1 MMKKKRR
8 RYRINWDALKPD
20 PKPRKKRRRHIRKSV
35 LIGFLAIV
43 IGIAAIVFVPDYRQ
57 KKQLESLGYNQTEI
71 SHIRSSGLTSF
82 ILQNKYYSPCLAK
95 AILNNSFNQ
104 KYVSLYLV
112 MSENNMPD
120 EEDFLLY
127 SRLEDKGYETDQLQN
142 LFQNLSTWEITPL
155 LVFDYQYNEQPYIDD
170 CVANRDKNSASSFTL
185 SNSYITNY
193 AKTTQIASPDEMTV
207 LVNKKNLLAADYVPG
222 DLVNVDES
230 YAIADVQ
237 MRSEAA
243 SAFQEM
249 CAAAASDGAYFYGV
263 LGYRSF
269 DDQKSA
275 WETIALYNGESYAEA
290 NAAKEGASEH
300 QTGLAIN
307 IASTY
312 ESDKNFTD
320 TQAYQWCQQNAA
332 SYGFIERY
340 PSGKESITG
349 FTAEPDHYRYVGKD
363 IAQAVAASGL
373 TYDEYYALY
382 LAPWNDESLKPNGI
396 STGTSSAS
404 PASTV
409 SASPSS
415 TAQTTASPSG
425 SPQ

>member
-20 PKPRKKRRRHIRKSV
+20 PRPKKKRRRHIRKSV
-35 LIGFLAIV
+35 LMGFLAIV
-43 IGIAAIVFVPDYRQ
+43 IGISAIVFVPNYLQEKRL
-57 KKQLESLGYNQTEI
+57 KELGYNQTEI
-71 SHIRSSGLTSF
+71 SHIRSSGLTSY

-104 KYVSLYLV
+104 KYVALYLV
-112 MSENNMPD
+112 MSEDNMPD

-142 LFQNLSTWEITPL
+142 LFQNLSAWEITPL

-170 CVANRDKNSASSFTL
+170 CAANRDQNSTSSFTL
-185 SNSYITNY
+185 SNSYVANY
-193 AKTTQIASPDEMTV
+193 AKTAEIASPDEITV
-207 LVNKKNLLAADYVPG
+207 LVNKKNLLAADYVPS
-222 DLVNVDES
+222 DLVTVDES

-263 LGYRSF
+263 LGYRSYE
-269 DDQKSA
+269 DQKSA

-300 QTGLAIN
+300 QSGLAVN

-312 ESDKNFTD
+312 ESDKEFKD
-320 TQAYQWCQQNAA
+320 TEAYQWCKENAA

-349 FTAEPDHYRYVGKD
+349 FAAEPDHYRYVGKD

-382 LAPWNDESLKPNGI
+382 LAPWNDETLKPDGI
-396 STGTSSAS
+396 TSNHASASAS
-404 PASTV
+404 PV
-409 SASPSS
+409 S
-415 TAQTTASPSG
+415 TAQAAAAAAPSASSG